1 MRNIYFGATLF
12 FTLSLALTSC
22 GGNDTSNSKSD
33 DDSIVQT
40 SRKSMVNDS
49 TALSIAYYH
58 QDSIAV
64 HFNFY
69 REVDSMLK
77 AKEMQFQK
85 ELESRIRSY
94 QAYEADIQRRM
105 ENNEITGYQLEDIQK
120 TAAQK
125 QQSISRFEQQ
135 RGGELQQET
144 MEYQTALMNKL
155 AQAGK
160 EFSEKNQIDI
170 LFTYQKGGQ
179 ITYIANSFDV
189 TEQYINYLNKREEE
203 LMADFDEEVESVEV
217 AQDSL
222 GR

>member
-1 MRNIYFGATLF
+1 MKNLYLGVLLF
-12 FTLSLALTSC
+12 FTLSLTLSSC
-22 GGNDTSNSKSD
+22 GGNDNNNSKSD
-33 DDSIVQT
+33 DDSSVEV
-40 SRKSMVNDS
+40 SKKSIGNDS
-49 TALSIAYYH
+49 TALSIAYYN
-58 QDSIAV
+58 QDSIAAN
-64 HFNFY
+64 FNFY
-69 REVDSMLK
+69 REVDSMLRS
-77 AKEMQFQK
+77 KEMQFQK

-105 ENNEITGYQLEDIQK
+105 DNNEITGYQIEDIQK

-135 RGGELQQET
+135 RGAELQQET
-144 MEYQTALMNKL
+144 IEYQTALMNKL

-203 LMADFDEEVESVEV
+203 LMADFDEEVENVEV
-217 AQDSL
+217 PVDSL
-222 GR
+222 NQ